1 MISIWIWNSEKDFE
15 TLESE
20 STNRK
25 KFRESGFEKSDKVIF
40 RWNVYQRT
48 YKNETILLV
57 SSHNLRI
64 CKLDFLAFPKSVTEV
79 GKLPNSSALHLYTGV
94 TTLPT
99 FIYKS
104 CQSVLDLSI
113 MKQFKGQY

>member
-48 YKNETILLV
+48 YKN
-57 SSHNLRI
+57 
-64 CKLDFLAFPKSVTEV
+64 
-79 GKLPNSSALHLYTGV
+79 
-94 TTLPT
+94 
-99 FIYKS
+99 
-104 CQSVLDLSI
+104 
-113 MKQFKGQY
+113 